1 MMTDMHNN
9 MLVERSISPQN
20 ETGNSALVG
29 QVHDLENCTAFEW
42 VIALGSLADSDAT
55 YTVLIEDS
63 ATDFSGA
70 NVADAHLLGTEAG
83 ASFTFAADN
92 GKRKIGYIGPQR
104 YVRMTI
110 TPASNTG
117 DSYISALGIKF
128 FTRKY
133 PHSDQD

>member
-9 MLVERSISPQN
+9 IKVERSISPVN

-29 QVHDLENCTAFEW
+29 QVHDLANCTGFEW
-42 VIALGSLADSDAT
+42 IIALGSLADSDAT

-63 ATDFSGA
+63 DSSFSGA
-70 NVADAHLLGTEAG
+70 NVDDAYLLGTEAG

-92 GKRKIGYIGPQR
+92 GVRKIGYIGPKR

-117 DSYISALGIKF
+117 DSYISALGVKF
-128 FTRKY
+128 GTRNY